1 MNSSI
6 APLRQSPPC
15 RVARALRLGCALF
28 SVVAVMLASAR
39 VQAQTPIAAASA
51 PASPQ
56 VASTDAGPTIVHLLD
71 YVSVDYPG
79 TVKDSKITDAG
90 EYEEQREFVT
100 QAIALLGQMPPTPA
114 RTPLQDKARRLLDLV
129 EAKAPGA
136 EVSAA
141 ADALRWDT
149 IRTYGI
155 TVAPKRAPAM
165 AQAAALYQAHC
176 AACHGPTGRGDG
188 PAATGMDPAPAN
200 FHDTERMRSR
210 SAYGLYNTL
219 TLGVA
224 GTPMPAFTALS
235 DDERWALAL
244 LAASMRFG
252 PEQLQAGERAW
263 REGGSRA
270 AFTNLKDLVTRT
282 PAETVAQH
290 GEPAEAVQ
298 AWLSAHPEA
307 MQAAGPQPLAQAR
320 DKLDESLQRY
330 RSGDREGARQLA
342 ITAYL
347 EGFELVENSLDN
359 VDSPLR
365 MEIEREMMALRNAI
379 GDGHA
384 VNSVAEQVGRINGL
398 LERAQDKLSSEG
410 LSPITAF
417 LSSLLILLR
426 EGLEAVL
433 VLAAIVA
440 FVRKTGRRDALV
452 YVHLGWIAA
461 LALGVA
467 TWWVASRLISISGA
481 NREVTEGVTAL
492 IASGMLLYVGYWL
505 HSKSYAQAW
514 QHFIR
519 DQVNAA
525 LGKGTLW
532 AMAAVSFLAVYRE
545 LFEIILFYQALWA
558 QAGEAGHTA
567 VLAGI
572 GVAAVALAAL
582 TWVILKYS
590 VRLPIGPFFAA
601 TAGLL
606 AFLAVVFAGNGVA
619 ALQEAGVI
627 GTQPVSFVSLPL
639 LGVHPT
645 LQGLAAQALALGLV
659 LLGLRMARRPAAAS
673 T

>member
-1 MNSSI
+1 MNSAI
-6 APLRQSPPC
+6 APFRQSTPW
-15 RVARALRLGCALF
+15 RVARTLWLGWALF
-28 SVVAVMLASAR
+28 AVVTAMLASAR
-39 VQAQTPIAAASA
+39 AQAQTPIAAASA

-56 VASTDAGPTIVHLLD
+56 VAPTDAGPTIVHLLD
-71 YVSVDYPG
+71 YVGVDYPG
-79 TVKDSKITDAG
+79 TVKDGKVTDAG

-100 QAIALLGQMPPTPA
+100 QAIALLGQMPSNPA
-114 RTPLQDKARRLLDLV
+114 RAALQDKARRLLALV

-165 AQAAALYQAHC
+165 AQAAKLYQAHC
-176 AACHGPTGRGDG
+176 AACHGATGRGDG
-188 PAATGMDPAPAN
+188 PAAKGMDPAPAN
-200 FHDTERMRSR
+200 FHDAERMRSR

-224 GTPMPAFTALS
+224 GTPMPAFKALS

-252 PEQLQAGERAW
+252 PEQLQAGEQAW

-270 AFTNLKDLVTRT
+270 AFGSLKDLVTRT
-282 PAETVAQH
+282 PAETMAQH

-307 MQAAGPQPLAQAR
+307 LQAAGPEPLALAR

-347 EGFELVENSLDN
+347 EGFDLVENSLDN
-359 VDSPLR
+359 VDAPLR
-365 MEIEREMMALRNAI
+365 LEIEREMMALRNAI
-379 GDGHA
+379 GDNHSA
-384 VNSVAEQVGRINGL
+384 DQVAEQMARIHSL

-410 LSPITAF
+410 LSPTTAF

-481 NREVTEGVTAL
+481 NRELAEGVTAL
-492 IASGMLLYVGYWL
+492 TASGMLLYVGYWL

-545 LFEIILFYQALWA
+545 LFEIILFYQALWV

-606 AFLAVVFAGNGVA
+606 ALLAVVFAGNGVA

-627 GTQPVSFVSLPL
+627 GAQPVSFVSLPL

-645 LQGLAAQALALGLV
+645 LQGLAAQALTLGLV
-659 LLGLRMARRPAAAS
+659 LLGLLMARRSAAARA
-673 T
+673 